1 MKATHVLSVLV
12 FYMLLLIS
20 GFVSDAVFPTFEVKR
35 GAIIFHGSLSIGL
48 TLMNLS
54 LLFLVII
61 LVIVLVSASQKR
73 EGSLSNRLLWRR
85 LFLGLILIFLF
96 AGSFFGS
103 IYVLSKKIV
112 VDEEGIVYYSLIER
126 KEVQWSEVER
136 MEGNF
141 VPGSRLGLK
150 GKGNYAWVDLITT
163 DGESVHFSLRFM
175 RGISELETIIM
186 QKLTKLHIEK
196 RRTRDED

>member
-12 FYMLLLIS
+12 FYILLLIA
-20 GFVSDAVFPTFEVKR
+20 GFVSDAVFPAFEVKQ
-35 GAIIFHGSLSIGL
+35 GAIIFHGSLGIGL

-54 LLFLVII
+54 LLFSVII

-73 EGSLSNRLLWRR
+73 EGSLSNGLLWRR
-85 LFLGLILIFLF
+85 LFLSLILIFLF

-112 VDEEGIVYYSLIER
+112 VDEESIMYYSLIER
-126 KEVQWSEVER
+126 KEVQWLEIER
-136 MEGNF
+136 MDGNF

-150 GKGNYAWVDLITT
+150 GRGNYAWVDFITT
-163 DGESVHFSLRFM
+163 NGETVHFSLRFI
-175 RGISELETIIM
+175 RGISELQTMIV
-186 QKLTKLHIEK
+186 QKLAKFTH
-196 RRTRDED
+196 

>member
-1 MKATHVLSVLV
+1 MKATRVLSVLV
-12 FYMLLLIS
+12 FYILLLIA
-20 GFVSDAVFPTFEVKR
+20 GFVSDAVFPTFEVKKA
-35 GAIIFHGSLSIGL
+35 AIIFHGSPSIGL

-54 LLFLVII
+54 LLFLAII

-73 EGSLSNRLLWRR
+73 EGSLSNGLLWRR

-96 AGSFFGS
+96 VGTFFGS
-103 IYVLSKKIV
+103 IYVLSKRIV

-126 KEVQWSEVER
+126 REVQWLEVER

-150 GKGNYAWVDLITT
+150 GRGNYAWVDFITT
-163 DGESVHFSLRFM
+163 NGETVHFSLRFM
-175 RGISELETIIM
+175 RGISELETIIV
-186 QKLTKLHIEK
+186 QKV
-196 RRTRDED
+196 D

>member
-12 FYMLLLIS
+12 FYILLLIA

-35 GAIIFHGSLSIGL
+35 GSIIFHGSLTSGL

-61 LVIVLVSASQKR
+61 LVMVLVSASQKH
-73 EGSLSNRLLWRR
+73 EGSLSNGLLWRR
-85 LFLGLILIFLF
+85 LFLGLIFIFLF

-126 KEVQWSEVER
+126 KEVQWLDVER
-136 MEGNF
+136 MHGNF
-141 VPGSRLGLK
+141 VPGSRLGLE
-150 GKGNYAWVDLITT
+150 GRGNYAWVDFITAN
-163 DGESVHFSLRFM
+163 GETVHFSLRFM
-175 RGISELETIIM
+175 RGISELEKIIL
-186 QKLTKLHIEK
+186 QKVDQIKSMH
-196 RRTRDED
+196 